1 MEQAKQ
7 AGIHVIYTRDYQYL
21 RRDLEFMAGDTHMG
35 RDLSPAIRDALN
47 QLGKAEATRQH
58 IEKYRDSIME
68 ALAQRRDRLEAK
80 AAEKGVTVPEHKDY
94 GIWRAS
100 IDQTMDIGE
109 RIIANRRAR

>member
-1 MEQAKQ
+1 
-7 AGIHVIYTRDYQYL
+7 
-21 RRDLEFMAGDTHMG
+21 MAGDTHMG

-80 AAEKGVTVPEHKDY
+80 AAEKGVGGSRTQGLRHMAGLYRPDDGYRREDHCQPE
-94 GIWRAS
+94 GR
-100 IDQTMDIGE
+100 
-109 RIIANRRAR
+109 